1 MSTISSI
8 TSKNYRK
15 LILKVSP
22 NYLSY
27 SIIDTINDHVID
39 INEVDFMQKYNS
51 INLEECFSNFF
62 QENTHLKSD
71 YDEIVVVHDNN
82 FNTFVPKVLFDE
94 NYSGNYLQYNTKVF
108 NTDSFSNDELLP
120 SEIINVYVPFANINN
135 YLLDYF
141 QSFKF
146 KHSSSTLVTKIL
158 DISKNI
164 DDKQVFVHF
173 SKTKF
178 ELIVVQNQN
187 LLLFNSFDF
196 NSKEDFIYY
205 LLFTSEQLNIN
216 PEYFNLY
223 LLGDISIESPLF
235 DIAYQYVRNVSML
248 DVNHLVSKNKLS
260 KTENLK
266 HFILLQS

>member
-1 MSTISSI
+1 MSTINSI
-8 TSKNYRK
+8 TSKNYKK
-15 LILKVSP
+15 LILNVCP
-22 NYLSY
+22 NYLSF
-27 SIIDTINDHVID
+27 SVIDTITEHVIS
-39 INEVDFMQKYNS
+39 IEEVDFVQKYHS
-51 INLEECFSNFF
+51 INLEECFSKVF
-62 QENTHLKSD
+62 QDYTILQLD
-71 YDEIVVVHDNN
+71 YDEVVVVHDNN

-94 NYSGNYLQYNTKVF
+94 KFSGNYLQHNIKVF

-120 SEIINVYVPFANINN
+120 SELINVYIPFANINN

-146 KHSSSTLVTKIL
+146 KHSASTLVTKIL

-164 DDKQVFVHF
+164 EDKQVFVHF
-173 SKTKF
+173 SKSKF

-223 LLGDISIESPLF
+223 LLGDISIESPF
-235 DIAYQYVRNVSML
+235 YEIAYQYVRNVSLL
-248 DVNHLVSKNKLS
+248 DVNHLVSKNELTI
-260 KTENLK
+260 TENLK